1 MFLDQL
7 IAFNHFIDS
16 LHDNSEAYTPSGI
29 HLGDAPK
36 DTCHKDAINQFSIQN
51 LEVAKALEI
60 LGEEA
65 WMCHAKEVATATK
78 VEVDATRCLIYWN
91 RYKQPVSI
99 K

>member
-7 IAFNHFIDS
+7 AFNHFIHS
-16 LHDNSEAYTPSGI
+16 SHDNSDAYTPSGI

-36 DTCHKDAINQFSIQN
+36 DTCHKGASNQFSIQN

-65 WMCHAKEVATATK
+65 WMYHAKEVATATK
-78 VEVDATRCLIYWN
+78 VEGDATRCLIFWK

>member
-7 IAFNHFIDS
+7 AFNHFIHS
-16 LHDNSEAYTPSGI
+16 SHDNSDAYTPSGI

-36 DTCHKDAINQFSIQN
+36 DTCHKGASNQFSIQN

-65 WMCHAKEVATATK
+65 WMLGCIMQKKWLRLPKWKEMQQ
-78 VEVDATRCLIYWN
+78 DA
-91 RYKQPVSI
+91 
-99 K
+99 